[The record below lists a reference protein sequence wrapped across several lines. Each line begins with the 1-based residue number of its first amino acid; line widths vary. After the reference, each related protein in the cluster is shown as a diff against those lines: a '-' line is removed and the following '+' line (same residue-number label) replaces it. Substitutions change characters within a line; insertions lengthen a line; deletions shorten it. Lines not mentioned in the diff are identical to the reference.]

1 MMGSRKKTAYS
12 ILDLAIVSEGSTP
25 KDTFANSLI
34 LAKVAEELGY
44 TRFWLAEHH
53 NSKTIASTT
62 PPVLIG
68 YIAENTHTIRV
79 GAGGIML
86 PNHSP
91 LIVAEQ
97 FGTLGTLY
105 PNRIDLGLGRAPGTD
120 QVTAHAIRPDRMKS
134 VYHFPQE
141 VQQIQQYFSTANADA
156 KVRVPIAEGVALPIY
171 ILGSSTDS
179 AHLAA
184 KLGLPYAFASHFA
197 PAQLMEALTIY
208 RAEFQPSPYLA
219 APYTLAGVNVIAAD
233 TQEQAERI
241 STTLIRAILG
251 IITGN
256 RECLQPPMKMTEE
269 LRQVARHPAIR
280 QMLHHSFIGN
290 STQVKQQA
298 TAFIH
303 QTQIDELIVAT
314 HVYHTKDRLL
324 SYQLFAQIMQ
334 ELEQEPEGVM
344 MNGK

>member
-1 MMGSRKKTAYS
+1 MGSRKKTAYS

-171 ILGSSTDS
+171 ILGS
-179 AHLAA
+179 
-184 KLGLPYAFASHFA
+184 
-197 PAQLMEALTIY
+197 